1 MEQYKVR
8 PSEPGISH
16 SYKNKLKKGERKLL
30 KQLIIKLL
38 NKIGNIERINEEWW
52 TGRDLN
58 PGPLG
63 CQPSALPG

>member
-16 SYKNKLKKGERKLL
+16 SYKNKLKKEERKPL

-38 NKIGNIERINEEWW
+38 NKIGN
-52 TGRDLN
+52 
-58 PGPLG
+58 
-63 CQPSALPG
+63 